1 VKLIKTIGKVF
12 LWIFVFIIIALVL
25 QYVVNPKYDFPEPKA
40 FHGDYIYNP
49 YSNIDSLKW
58 EKGNFHVH
66 TRAYYG
72 VTNGKIN
79 SNKYLDSLYRYF
91 EYGVIGISD
100 YQKINRYESPNKWFV
115 PEYEHGYQYY
125 KTHQL
130 VLNASKVSWLDYFF
144 YQTLNNKQFIINQL
158 KKDPNIILTIP
169 HPFLRQAYTFEEF
182 RRLSNYNCLEICNN
196 ERVAT
201 VFYDVILSAGRPV
214 FLMADDDAHDL
225 TKLKEGIHSFNL
237 INSDLVKD
245 SILKAIKTGR
255 LIGVNFNISSFKT
268 NEEKK
273 AALQKLPGIL
283 SITLQKDTISVR
295 LSNVVNSIKFIGQD
309 GVEMKKTA
317 NSSGGS
323 YFFRKEDTYIR
334 TEIECNDG
342 TIYYLNPFFRY
353 NGEQLTDY
361 TPAYNFIKTWIWRLI
376 TVIIL
381 LSIIYIVRKI
391 RK

>member
-1 VKLIKTIGKVF
+1 MKFIKAIGKVF
-12 LWIFVFIIIALVL
+12 FVILVLIIITLIL
-25 QYVVNPKYDFPEPKA
+25 QYVVNPKYDFPEPRA

-49 YSNIDSLKW
+49 YKGIDSSKW

-72 VTNGKIN
+72 VTNGKVN
-79 SNKYLDSLYRYF
+79 SNKYLDSIYRYF
-91 EYGVIGISD
+91 GYGIIGISD

-115 PEYEHGYQYY
+115 PEYEHGYTYY

-144 YQTLNNKQFIINQL
+144 YQTLNNKQFIINRF
-158 KKDPNIILTIP
+158 KKDPDIVLTIP

-225 TKLKEGIHSFNL
+225 TKIKDGIHCFNL
-237 INSDLVKD
+237 INTDLIKD

-255 LIGVNFNISSFKT
+255 LIGVNLNISPIKT

-273 AALQKLPGIL
+273 AALMNLPGIL
-283 SITLQKDTISVR
+283 SISLVKDSISIKFT
-295 LSNVVNSIKFIGQD
+295 NVVKSIKFIGQD
-309 GVEMKKTA
+309 GVEMKKIT
-317 NSSGGS
+317 NSSEGS
-323 YFFRKEDTYIR
+323 YLFRKEDTYIR

-353 NGEQLTDY
+353 DGKQLTDNY
-361 TPAYNFIKTWIWRLI
+361 PAYNFIKTWTWRLV
-376 TVIIL
+376 TIIVL
-381 LSIIYIVRKI
+381 LSMIFIIRKI

>member
-1 VKLIKTIGKVF
+1 MKLIKAIGKVF
-12 LWIFVFIIIALVL
+12 LFILVFIIIALVL
-25 QYVVNPKYDFPEPKA
+25 QYVVNPKYDFPEPEP
-40 FHGDYIYNP
+40 FHGDRIYNP
-49 YSNIDSLKW
+49 YQGIDSTKW

-79 SNKYLDSLYRYF
+79 SNKFLDSLYRYF
-91 EYGVIGISD
+91 GYSIIGISD
-100 YQKINRYESPNKWFV
+100 YQKINRYESRNNWFV
-115 PEYEHGYQYY
+115 PEYEHGYTYY

-130 VLNASKVSWLDYFF
+130 VLNASKVSWLDYIF

-158 KKDPNIILTIP
+158 KKDPNVVLTIP
-169 HPFLRQAYTFEEF
+169 HPFLRQAYTNEEF

-214 FLMADDDAHDL
+214 FLMADDDAHNL
-225 TKLKEGIHSFNL
+225 TKINEGIHSFNL
-237 INSDLVKD
+237 INTDLMKD

-255 LIGVNFNISSFKT
+255 VIGVNFNISTFKT

-273 AALQKLPGIL
+273 TALEKLPGIL
-283 SITLQKDTISVR
+283 FLTLVKDTILVR
-295 LSNVVNSIKFIGQD
+295 LSKVVKSIKFIGQN
-309 GVEMKKTA
+309 GVEMKRTT
-317 NSSGGS
+317 NSSEGS
-323 YFFRKEDTYIR
+323 YSFKKEDTYIR

-353 NGEQLTDY
+353 DGKQLTYY
-361 TPAYNFIKTWIWRLI
+361 TPVYNFVKTWTWRLL
-376 TVIIL
+376 TIIVL
-381 LSIIYIVRKI
+381 LSMIFII
-391 RK
+391 RKAKK